1 MLNGKSLSNR
11 NGGEMAKKNIGLER
25 NDSLG
30 MKEPL
35 PLSAEASGEARKGTY
50 RKRRKKDESFKEA
63 LKSLLSLQ
71 APPEALAD
79 ALRQTPLGNSI
90 SYREAILLAQIIK
103 AYNGDTQAAVFV
115 RDSSG
120 NKLKD
125 GDTDE
130 KKKKFEDFF

>member
-1 MLNGKSLSNR
+1 
-11 NGGEMAKKNIGLER
+11 MAKKNIGLEK
-25 NDSLG
+25 DESLG

-35 PLSAEASGEARKGTY
+35 PLPIEAGKEIAKGV
-50 RKRRKKDESFKEA
+50 RKRRIKKDESFKEA
-63 LKSLLSLQ
+63 LKTLLSLQ
-71 APPEALAD
+71 APPDSLAD

-103 AYNGDTQAAVFV
+103 AYNGDTQAAVFI

-125 GDTDE
+125 GEKDE